1 MLSITDIYN
10 LYHNHPVICT
20 DTRNITEKCIFFCLK
35 GENFNGNTF
44 APQALEK
51 GASYVIVDDK
61 EYVLNKQCIY
71 VKNVLHTLQALAQ
84 YHRKKLNIP
93 IIGITGSN
101 GKTTTKE
108 LINAVLSSQYNV
120 FATHGNLNN
129 HIGVPLSLL
138 SINKDVEIAI
148 IEMGANHPHE
158 IDFLCSIALPTMG
171 LITNI
176 GKAHLE
182 GFHTIG
188 TIIETKTALFKSV
201 KQRDGQLFVN
211 KDDDL
216 LLSHATGST
225 LITYGKHTDADYNG
239 ILLPDELV
247 CKVLLTK
254 SNTLISTQL
263 IGNYNFYNIMAAIA
277 VGGYFNV
284 SQTNIQ
290 TSLANYKPT
299 NSRSQIL
306 NVGTNT
312 IILDAYNA
320 NPSSMEV
327 ALHNFSSLK
336 SKNKIIILG
345 DMKELGIASV
355 EEHQHIVNLINE
367 LRFSNVILVGSDFKK
382 THNHNINTFESYE
395 EASVFLSQ
403 NKPQYSMILI
413 KGSRT
418 MKMER
423 FLEII

>member
-1 MLSITDIYN
+1 MLSIPDIYN
-10 LYHNHPVICT
+10 LYLTYPIICT
-20 DTRNITEKCIFFCLK
+20 DTRNITENCIFFCLK

-44 APQALEK
+44 AHQALK
-51 GASYVIVDDK
+51 NGASFVIVDEK
-61 EYVLNKQCIY
+61 EYVLNKRCIY
-71 VKNVLHTLQALAQ
+71 VKDALETLQTLAHF
-84 YHRKKLNIP
+84 HRKHLNIP

-158 IDFLCSIALPTMG
+158 IAFLCSIVLPTMG

-182 GFHTIG
+182 GFHTIA
-188 TIIETKTALFKSV
+188 TIIETKIALYKSV
-201 KQRDGQLFVN
+201 KQRNGQLFVN
-211 KDDDL
+211 KDDSL
-216 LLSHATGST
+216 LLAYASGSP
-225 LITYGKHTDADYNG
+225 LITYGKHTDADSQGELLSDDLVCN
-239 ILLPDELV
+239 ILLP
-247 CKVLLTK
+247 T
-254 SNTLISTQL
+254 SNTIISTQL
-263 IGNYNFYNIMAAIA
+263 IGDYNFYNIMAAIA
-277 VGGYFNV
+277 VGSYFNV
-284 SQTNIQ
+284 TLTNIQ

-306 NVGTNT
+306 YIETNT

-327 ALHNFSSLK
+327 ALYNFASLK
-336 SKNKIIILG
+336 TKNKIVILG
-345 DMKELGIASV
+345 DMKELGIASE
-355 EEHQHIVNLINE
+355 EEHQHIVNLINKLAFTE
-367 LRFSNVILVGSDFKK
+367 VFLVGPEFNK
-382 THNHNINTFESYE
+382 THSHGMRTFESYE
-395 EASVFLSQ
+395 KASAFISQ
-403 NKPQYSMILI
+403 HKPLHSVILI